1 MTKARPMRAFANEE
15 LKVTIANQDNQ
26 IKNLMDR
33 IEVLSREVG
42 TLTLDRNAQKQD
54 RIKQIDIGDSRL
66 RMLEE
71 ANQTVR
77 YQEGYIA
84 RVKEEDDMRRTGLS

>member
-1 MTKARPMRAFANEE
+1 MTKARSMRAFTNEE

-42 TLTLDRNAQKQD
+42 ALTLDRNAQKQD
-54 RIKQIDIGDSRL
+54 RIKQIDLNDSRL

-71 ANQTVR
+71 LEQANK

-84 RVKEEDDMRRTGLS
+84 RVKEEDQWPR

>member
-1 MTKARPMRAFANEE
+1 MTKIRPPRAPKGEDM
-15 LKVTIANQDNQ
+15 KTTIANQECM
-26 IKNLMDR
+26 IKNLMTR

-42 TLTLDRNAQKQD
+42 TLTLDRNAQKQA
-54 RIKQIDIGDSRL
+54 RIKEIDLHDSRL

-71 ANQTVR
+71 LEQANK

-84 RVKEEDDMRRTGLS
+84 RVKEEDQWPR

>member
-1 MTKARPMRAFANEE
+1 MTKARPMRALANDE
-15 LKVTIANQDNQ
+15 LKVTVANQDNQ

-42 TLTLDRNAQKQD
+42 ALTLDRNAQKQD
-54 RIKQIDIGDSRL
+54 RIKQIDLNDSRL
-66 RMLEE
+66 QILEALE
-71 ANQTVR
+71 QANK

-84 RVKEEDDMRRTGLS
+84 RVKEEDQWPR